1 VKNKVLAWIALA
13 AVGVQLAGPAPVVL
27 AAEDEPAYRISLA
40 EALRTALENN
50 YGLVSASYNPEL
62 AELDVKTARS
72 EFDYGLETYY
82 DRGERSTAPTSTF
95 TITDTATDQAVLG
108 VNKTTSFGMTF
119 GANYTL
125 FRQTQEIPPDFPPTI
140 QVSPET
146 YFATLGITATM
157 PLLKGRGKATAR
169 LNLTLSENDVDV
181 EVRDLEGQAE
191 QTLEI
196 VEGAYWDVLASIRA
210 VEVANKAHQRAAD
223 FLDLNKKQVE
233 VGTLAPI
240 EVTRAEAQMAGT
252 EENVI
257 VAEVGL
263 EDAEDEL
270 LRLMAVPVG
279 DRRWE
284 ARIEPA
290 DQPVF
295 QAVEIDVEQ
304 AIDVALQSRPE
315 VINARQT
322 LDNSDLTVRARKRDV
337 KHGLDLSGGYTAQG
351 SSIQGIPT
359 DDGTLSEAAGR
370 VFDGEEF
377 NWNTRLTYRVPI
389 ANRAAKADYARAK
402 IQFSRSEV
410 GLADQEQTVRVEV
423 RKSARAVTSGMK
435 RVEAARKTVD
445 LQKKTLEAEERKF
458 ENGMST
464 SFEVLSSQSDLADA
478 ELTAIRAG
486 LDYLKALAAFERS
499 KGVLLESRG
508 LNIMDLQK

>member
-1 VKNKVLAWIALA
+1 
-13 AVGVQLAGPAPVVL
+13 
-27 AAEDEPAYRISLA
+27 
-40 EALRTALENN
+40 
-50 YGLVSASYNPEL
+50 
-62 AELDVKTARS
+62 
-72 EFDYGLETYY
+72 
-82 DRGERSTAPTSTF
+82 
-95 TITDTATDQAVLG
+95 
-108 VNKTTSFGMTF
+108 M
-119 GANYTL
+119 
-125 FRQTQEIPPDFPPTI
+125 
-140 QVSPET
+140 
-146 YFATLGITATM
+146 
-157 PLLKGRGKATAR
+157 
-169 LNLTLSENDVDV
+169 
-181 EVRDLEGQAE
+181 
-191 QTLEI
+191 
-196 VEGAYWDVLASIRA
+196 
-210 VEVANKAHQRAAD
+210 
-223 FLDLNKKQVE
+223 
-233 VGTLAPI
+233 GTLAPI

-284 ARIEPA
+284 SRIEPS
-290 DQPVF
+290 DRPVF

-337 KHGLDLSGGYTAQG
+337 KHGLDFSGGYTAQG

-359 DDGTLSEAAGR
+359 DDGTLAEAVGR

-402 IQFSRSEV
+402 IQFSQSQA

-423 RKSARAVTSGMK
+423 RRSARSVTSGMK

-478 ELTAIRAG
+478 ELTAVRAG